1 MTTDAETP
9 LPINR
14 LDRVEAILEALA
26 QSQTALA
33 QSQARTQEVAESA
46 QSIAKSN
53 AQSIQALQELVANTQ
68 RIADSNTQSIQVIQ
82 ELVTNTQR
90 IAESNARA
98 IEAWGLTV
106 QEDRAEREQRDSEL
120 HVMIRQNEQ
129 QIQILIE
136 ESRENIRQHRDFQR
150 RFDDFMGRTA

>member
-1 MTTDAETP
+1 MTADAESP
-9 LPINR
+9 LPNR

-26 QSQTALA
+26 QSQ
-33 QSQARTQEVAESA
+33 ARTQEVAESA
-46 QSIAKSN
+46 Q
-53 AQSIQALQELVANTQ
+53 
-68 RIADSNTQSIQVIQ
+68 RIAESA
-82 ELVTNTQR
+82 QR

-98 IEAWGLTV
+98 IEAWGLRV